1 MNIKKKITELRIAS
15 IIKKINKL
23 RIARNKSL
31 ELSKYIE
38 KNGLDIYISENN
50 IDIDSAIYY
59 DVFKPLDNEYNKLNR
74 KLEDIQASKLMNVEN
89 EGGI

>member
-1 MNIKKKITELRIAS
+1 MNLDKR
-15 IIKKINKL
+15 INKL
-23 RIARNKSL
+23 RIARNKAL
-31 ELSKYIE
+31 ELSQYVY
-38 KNGLDIYISENN
+38 KNNLDIYTSENN

>member
-89 EGGI
+89 EGSI

>member
-1 MNIKKKITELRIAS
+1 MYIE
-15 IIKKINKL
+15 KKINKL
-23 RIARNKSL
+23 RIARNKAL
-31 ELSKYIE
+31 ELSKYLE
-38 KNGLDIYISENN
+38 KNGLDTYISENN
-50 IDIDSAIYY
+50 IDIDSSIYY

>member
-1 MNIKKKITELRIAS
+1 MNLDKR
-15 IIKKINKL
+15 INKL
-23 RIARNKSL
+23 RIARNKALELSKYLARNKSL

-74 KLEDIQASKLMNVEN
+74 KLEDIQTSKLMNVEN
-89 EGGI
+89 EGSI

>member
-1 MNIKKKITELRIAS
+1 MNIK
-15 IIKKINKL
+15 KKINKL
-23 RIARNKSL
+23 RIARNKAL
-31 ELSKYIE
+31 ELSKYLE
-38 KNGLDIYISENN
+38 KNGLDTYISENN
-50 IDIDSAIYY
+50 IDIDSSIYY

>member
-31 ELSKYIE
+31 ELSKYLE

-89 EGGI
+89 EGSI